1 MIRHEVHLS
10 EAAISNR
17 LANLKVLQLGICPV
31 ETRLTNKTRT
41 LYIGEEAPTF
51 AGSFCLTDDRLSLRM
66 KKYMLLLSRH
76 LRNPT

>member
-17 LANLKVLQLGICPV
+17 FADLKVLQLGICPV
-31 ETRLTNKTRT
+31 ETRLTNQTCT
-41 LYIGEEAPTF
+41 LDIGEEAPTF
-51 AGSFCLTDDRLSLRM
+51 AGSFRLSDDRLGLRM